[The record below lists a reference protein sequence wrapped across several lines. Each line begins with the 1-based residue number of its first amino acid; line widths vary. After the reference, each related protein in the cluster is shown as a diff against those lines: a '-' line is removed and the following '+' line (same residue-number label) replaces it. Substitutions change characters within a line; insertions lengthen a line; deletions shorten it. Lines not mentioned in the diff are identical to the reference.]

1 MQALN
6 HSAYLSLREGAHVI
20 EADGS
25 GDKVLLLADGTM
37 LKFFRRKRL
46 VSSALLFPYAKRFA
60 SNTRALQRR
69 SVPCPNVLA
78 LYRIASIERDA
89 VHYQPLAGETV
100 RHLFKTDAE
109 AGLRFELGQFVA
121 ELHRKGIYFRSL
133 HLGNIVLTPQRH
145 LGLIDVADMTCQ
157 RLTLS
162 TGKRLRNFQHMARY
176 TQDMQGLAGTD
187 GGRPFLDG
195 YEQGLASS
203 TARQAIMPRLGAL
216 FG

>member
-1 MQALN
+1 MRPLN

-25 GDKVLLLADGTM
+25 GDKVLLLADGTL

-100 RHLFKTDAE
+100 RHLFKTE
-109 AGLRFELGQFVA
+109 VGPGLRFELGQFVA
-121 ELHRKGIYFRSL
+121 ALHAKGIYFRSL
-133 HLGNIVLTPQRH
+133 HLGNVVLTPQRQ
-145 LGLIDVADMTCQ
+145 LGLIDVADMTCH
-157 RLTLS
+157 RLALS
-162 TGKRLRNFQHMARY
+162 TSKRLRNFQHMTRY
-176 TQDMQGLAGTD
+176 TKDMEGLVATD
-187 GGRPFLDG
+187 GGKPFLEG
-195 YEQGLASS
+195 YEQGLPSNA
-203 TARQAIMPRLGAL
+203 ARQAIMPRLGAM
-216 FG
+216 FS